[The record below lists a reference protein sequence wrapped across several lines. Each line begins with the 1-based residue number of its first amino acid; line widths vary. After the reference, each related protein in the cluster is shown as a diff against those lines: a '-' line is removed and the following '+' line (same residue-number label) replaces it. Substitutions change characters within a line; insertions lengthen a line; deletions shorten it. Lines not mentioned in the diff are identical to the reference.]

1 MVVMV
6 ATKNKN
12 TQQEQEAQEM
22 IEMTVKEITRRI
34 QSYLRRKKK
43 LIIKID
49 EAKADI
55 RATNKA
61 LHFWNQELIRAKKTA
76 R

>member
-1 MVVMV
+1 MV

-34 QSYLRRKKK
+34 QSYSRRKKK

-61 LHFWNQELIRAKKTA
+61 LHFWKQELIRAKKTA

>member
-1 MVVMV
+1 
-6 ATKNKN
+6 
-12 TQQEQEAQEM
+12 M

-34 QSYLRRKKK
+34 QSYSRRKKK

-49 EAKADI
+49 EIKADI

-61 LHFWNQELIRAKKTA
+61 LHFWKQELIRAKKTA

>member
-1 MVVMV
+1 MV
-6 ATKNKN
+6 ATKNKH

-22 IEMTVKEITRRI
+22 TEMTEMTVKEITRRI
-34 QSYLRRKKK
+34 QSYSRRKKK

-49 EAKADI
+49 EIKADI

-61 LHFWNQELIRAKKTA
+61 LHFWKQELIRAKKTA